1 MYQRD
6 HRRGSGPSRPVLPR
20 GGTHPVLELQR
31 LVGNRATTRLLARDK
46 KKNAAGFARSVQFGT
61 FGPIEVK
68 GGNVDDWVGTTTP
81 DELVLTTVKGKQSDQ
96 LKRLSGGK
104 TRVEKLV
111 LSAVSG
117 ENTMIT
123 ITFSHVLIK
132 DYAVDGRTESWRVTD
147 FD

>member
-68 GGNVDDWVGTTTP
+68 GGNVDDWIGTKTP
-81 DELVLTTVKGKQSDQ
+81 DDLILTTGKGKQSDE
-96 LKRLSGGK
+96 LKQLSGGK
-104 TRVEKLV
+104 GRVEKLV
-111 LSAVSG
+111 LTVVSG
-117 ENTMIT
+117 ENTLIT
-123 ITFSHVLIK
+123 ITISHALVK
-132 DYAVDGRTESWRVTD
+132 DY
-147 FD
+147 